1 MSENEVLVSKRLKF
15 RRYNSDKRGSFEVNV
30 WFYDHEVSGIIGALK
45 LAQGHHV
52 KQGHKAYAS
61 FLKKLENKMSRVLG
75 SLLKVELKDLKLKTE
90 KELLESEC

>member
-1 MSENEVLVSKRLKF
+1 MSKSEVLVSKPLKF
-15 RRYNSDKRGSFEVNV
+15 RRYNSDKRGSYEVNV

-45 LAQGHHV
+45 LAQEHHV

-90 KELLESEC
+90 KELVLFE